1 MRITIFVGR
10 LATGIS
16 LACFCSLPVQ
26 AGELPHSI
34 PDKDTKYSPFV
45 GVDYPNQ
52 VFFGDTHCHT
62 SFSTD
67 AGMLGNKLGPDDAY
81 LFAKGEAVIS
91 SNGVRARVHLTDLVQ
106 PVIGVDPDQGPG
118 REKLS
123 DPGP

>member
-1 MRITIFVGR
+1 MRMRKVIGR
-10 LATGIS
+10 SATS
-16 LACFCSLPVQ
+16 LSLVCFCSLPVQ

-34 PDKDTKYSPFV
+34 PNKDAKYSPFV
-45 GVDYPNQ
+45 DVDYPNQ

-91 SNGVRARVHLTDLVQ
+91 SNGVRARLQRPLDFLVVADHAENLGLA
-106 PVIGVDPDQGPG
+106 P
-118 REKLS
+118 
-123 DPGP
+123 